1 MSSYFDHFILIK
13 LGFISDCLLLMFVM
27 FFLVFAG
34 SYFHGAMFFTTQLEL
49 IAFHWK
55 EVLIENNLPEK
66 FSFNITCLF
75 FILASFNSMGF
86 LLYIFPITTHFFFTL
101 NLSFSIYLYFL
112 FAGLN
117 KFKFDYFS
125 NFFPGG
131 APLLLSPL
139 LVFIEFVSNLCRP
152 VALGLRIAA
161 NLSAGH
167 VLFSVLTDFGI
178 KLLLN
183 TFMLSS
189 FTIFI
194 IMFMVLL
201 ELGVIIIQA
210 YVFCLLLVIYSKD
223 VIELH

>member
-13 LGFISDCLLLMFVM
+13 MGFISDCFLIMLVM

-34 SYFHGAMFFTTQLEL
+34 SYFHGSMFFTTQLEL

-55 EVLIENNLPEK
+55 EVLIENNLPEN

-101 NLSFSIYLYFL
+101 NLSFSIYIYFILASLY
-112 FAGLN
+112 
-117 KFKFDYFS
+117 KFKFNYFS

-183 TFMLSS
+183 SFMLSS

-210 YVFCLLLVIYSKD
+210 YVFCLLLVIYAKD
-223 VIELH
+223 VVELH